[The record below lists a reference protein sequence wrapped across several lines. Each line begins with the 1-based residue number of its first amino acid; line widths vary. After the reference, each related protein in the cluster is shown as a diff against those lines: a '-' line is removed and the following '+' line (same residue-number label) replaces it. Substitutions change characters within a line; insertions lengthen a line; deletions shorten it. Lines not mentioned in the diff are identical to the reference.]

1 MNKNEFV
8 SEINAKSGLSK
19 KDCKLCL
26 EAMIEVIKSALKSG
40 ESVNLSNFGKFKV
53 NDVKSK
59 CMYNFKTKNTEFV
72 EARKTPAFKASENL
86 KQCVK

>member
-1 MNKNEFV
+1 MNKNEF
-8 SEINAKSGLSK
+8 INEVNEKSGLSK

-26 EAMIEVIKSALKSG
+26 ETMLQVIKSALQSG
-40 ESVNLSNFGKFKV
+40 ESVTLSNFGKFKV

-59 CMYNFKTKNTEFV
+59 CMYNFKTKNTELV
-72 EARKTPAFKASENL
+72 EGRKTPTFKASENL

>member
-8 SEINAKSGLSK
+8 NEINAKSGLSK

-26 EAMIEVIKSALKSG
+26 ETMLEIIKQALQSG
-40 ESVNLSNFGKFKV
+40 QSVNLSNFGKFKV

-59 CMYNFKTKNTEFV
+59 CIYNFKTKNTEIIL
-72 EARKTPAFKASENL
+72 AKKTPTFKPSDNL